1 MNTDNLSPQNTR
13 STNRANIIDIDEG
26 QTA

>member
-13 STNRANIIDIDEG
+13 STNRANIIDINEG